1 MKKFCLKRVVE
12 SVIVLILI
20 SFSSFGV
27 IELAPGDIS
36 SMYISPTMTEEEKQA
51 TIEKLGLDRSMG
63 ERYVSGLRACC
74 REILVFPFP
83 TNVR

>member
-20 SFSSFGV
+20 SFFSFGV

-51 TIEKLGLDRSMG
+51 TIEKLGLDRSK
-63 ERYVSGLRACC
+63 ACC
-74 REILVFPFP
+74 RGILVFPFP

>member
-36 SMYISPTMTEEEKQA
+36 SMYISPTMTEEEKP
-51 TIEKLGLDRSMG
+51 G
-63 ERYVSGLRACC
+63 YH
-74 REILVFPFP
+74 
-83 TNVR
+83 